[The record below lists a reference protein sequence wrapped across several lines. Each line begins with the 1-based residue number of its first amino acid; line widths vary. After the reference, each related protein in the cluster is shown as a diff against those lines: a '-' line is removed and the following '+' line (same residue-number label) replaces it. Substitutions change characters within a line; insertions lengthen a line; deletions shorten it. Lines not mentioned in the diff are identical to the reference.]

1 MKINT
6 RVRYGVRTMVELALE
21 KNRKGIFQK
30 EISKNQDISIKYLDQ
45 IIASLKAAGLI
56 ENAGG
61 RKSGYLLSRKPEK
74 ISVYDIY
81 KAFESDLRIIDC
93 LGSNST
99 CSKEHQCAAQEFWTG
114 LNEHVI
120 NYLESETLDNLAAKQ
135 EEINKN
141 TVNMF
146 YI

>member
-6 RVRYGVRTMVELALE
+6 KIRYGMKTMVELALE

-30 EISKNQDISIKYLDQ
+30 EISKNQNISIKYLDQ
-45 IIASLKAAGLI
+45 IISSLKASGLVQ
-56 ENAGG
+56 NAGG
-61 RKSGYLLSRKPEK
+61 RKSGYLLTRKPEE

-81 KAFESDLRIIDC
+81 KAFESDLRIIEGT
-93 LGSNST
+93 GSHSSRN
-99 CSKEHQCAAQEFWTG
+99 KEYQSAAQEFWTG
-114 LNEHVI
+114 LNEHII
-120 NYLESETLDNLAAKQ
+120 NYLESETLDHLAAKQ

>member
-6 RVRYGVRTMVELALE
+6 KIRYGVRTMVELALE
-21 KNRKGIFQK
+21 KNQKGIFQK

-45 IIASLKAAGLI
+45 IISALKASGLI
-56 ENAGG
+56 QNAGG
-61 RKSGYLLSRKPEK
+61 GKSGYLLTRKPEE

-99 CSKEHQCAAQEFWTG
+99 CNRKHQCAAQEFWTG
-114 LNEHVI
+114 LNDHI
-120 NYLESETLDNLAAKQ
+120 IDYLESETLDNLAAKQ
-135 EEINKN
+135 EKINKKN
-141 TVNMF
+141 VHMF

>member
-6 RVRYGVRTMVELALE
+6 KVRYGVRTMVELALE
-21 KNRKGIFQK
+21 KNRRGIFQK

-45 IIASLKAAGLI
+45 IISSLKASGLI
-56 ENAGG
+56 QNAGG
-61 RKSGYLLSRKPEK
+61 RKSGYLLTRKPVD

-93 LGSNST
+93 LGSNPT
-99 CSKEHQCAAQEFWTG
+99 CSKESQCAAQEFWTG
-114 LNEHVI
+114 LNGHI
-120 NYLESETLDNLAAKQ
+120 IDFLKSETLDKLAAKQ
-135 EEINKN
+135 EKINKS

>member
-6 RVRYGVRTMVELALE
+6 KIRYGLRTMVELALE

-45 IIASLKAAGLI
+45 IISALKASGLI
-56 ENAGG
+56 QNAGG
-61 RKSGYLLSRKPEK
+61 RKSGYLLTRKPEE

-81 KAFESDLRIIDC
+81 KAFEPDLRVVNYP
-93 LGSNST
+93 GSNSPG
-99 CSKEHQCAAQEFWTG
+99 SREYQCAAQEFWTG
-114 LNEHVI
+114 LNDHII
-120 NYLESETLDNLAAKQ
+120 NYLESETLGNLAAKQ
-135 EEINKN
+135 EKINN
-141 TVNMF
+141 NSVTMF

>member
-6 RVRYGVRTMVELALE
+6 KVKYGLRTMVELALE

-45 IIASLKAAGLI
+45 IIASLKASGLM

-61 RKSGYLLSRKPEK
+61 RRSGYVLTRKPEE

-99 CSKEHQCAAQEFWTG
+99 CSKENQCAAQGFWTG
-114 LNEHVI
+114 LNEHI
-120 NYLESETLDNLAAKQ
+120 LNYLKSETLDNLAAKQ
-135 EEINKN
+135 EKINKN
-141 TVNMF
+141 AVNMF

>member
-1 MKINT
+1 M
-6 RVRYGVRTMVELALE
+6 RTMVELALE

-56 ENAGG
+56 ENAAG
-61 RKSGYLLSRKPEK
+61 RKSGYLLSRKPEA

-99 CSKEHQCAAQEFWTG
+99 CNKESQCAGQEFWTG
-114 LNEHVI
+114 LNEHII
-120 NYLESETLDNLAAKQ
+120 NYLKSETLDHLAAKQ

-141 TVNMF
+141 SVNMF

>member
-1 MKINT
+1 MKIT
-6 RVRYGVRTMVELALE
+6 TKIRYGMRTMVELALE

-45 IIASLKAAGLI
+45 IIASLKASGLI
-56 ENAGG
+56 QNAGG
-61 RKSGYLLSRKPEK
+61 RKSGYLLTRKPEE

-81 KAFESDLRIIDC
+81 KAFESDLRINDYM
-93 LGSNST
+93 GSNST
-99 CSKEHQCAAQEFWTG
+99 RSKEHQRAAQEFWTG
-114 LNEHVI
+114 LNDHI
-120 NYLESETLDNLAAKQ
+120 IHYLESETLDHLAAKQ